1 MIVIR
6 IISSIFIL
14 VGVVFLIF
22 SLSALRY
29 RKDFIGRARPTRG
42 TITEVIRR
50 RPSAMIGS
58 RGSFAIRYHYK
69 VKFETDRGESVEFV
83 NADWQGSPEYKVGQE
98 VSVLYHPD
106 DPGKAAINSFPLL
119 WFNFGLL
126 SVLGVCLLG
135 AGACN
140 LWITASPA
148 RGFRN
153 EVSLRELKEAFRGG
167 RLTRDSEYQGLLVA
181 SSFVG
186 FALLGVTIMTLI
198 FASAT
203 VKFILATL
211 VLYTLIQA
219 ARGRRGRGNKGRQRA

>member
-1 MIVIR
+1 MLVIR
-6 IISSIFIL
+6 VISSIFIL
-14 VGVVFLIF
+14 VGIVLLAFGA
-22 SLSALRY
+22 SALRY
-29 RKDFIGRARPTRG
+29 RKDFIARASPARG

-50 RPSAMIGS
+50 RPSTMIGS
-58 RGSFAIRYHYK
+58 RSSLAIQYYYK
-69 VKFETDRGESVEFV
+69 VRYETHRGESTEFV
-83 NADWQGSPEYKVGQE
+83 NSDWQGSPEYAVGQE
-98 VSVLYHPD
+98 VPVLYHPG
-106 DPGKAAINSFPLL
+106 DPGKAAINSFSLL
-119 WFNFGLL
+119 WFNSGFLG
-126 SVLGVCLLG
+126 VLGACLLG

-153 EVSLRELKEAFRGG
+153 EVSLQELKEAFRGG

-181 SSFVG
+181 LSFVG
-186 FALLGVTIMTLI
+186 FALLGVTIMTLL

-219 ARGRRGRGNKGRQRA
+219 ARGRRRRSNKGR